1 MAEQDNLLS
10 SEEMAA
16 LVSDPKEGLDAGG
29 LGFQG
34 ERKAQKY
41 DIASESAALNF
52 NLDAVHR
59 INQKLGKSL
68 QQGLESA
75 LKSTI
80 EVAPQSVD
88 LVSFGDYL
96 NQSDTITASNI
107 VSVEPLRGRALVV
120 IDMPVLL
127 SALSNFFGGT
137 VLNGKARNA
146 NRQFTPTEI
155 TVKDM
160 ILNVT
165 LDSMREAWTPILPL
179 KPSFIGLETILAD
192 AKITSPLHS
201 VFINKF
207 SIIIGGTPSGSIDI
221 VYPYSMLRPI
231 SSKLTQWA
239 QGSVKKESL
248 QSSWRSRLNMA
259 VTNAKVEIRV
269 ELGQIH
275 LTLEELEM
283 LGSQE
288 VVMFNKP
295 PLAAASVDGITI
307 FEGSV
312 GTQSSQ
318 MAVQVVR
325 PLRAK

>member
-10 SEEMAA
+10 PEEIDA
-16 LVSDPKEGLDAGG
+16 LVSEPKQGLDASSP
-29 LGFQG
+29 GFKS
-34 ERKAQKY
+34 EKKAQKY
-41 DIASESAALNF
+41 DLASESAALNF

-68 QQGLESA
+68 QKGLEVA
-75 LKSTI
+75 LKSPV
-80 EVAPQSVD
+80 EVAPQAVD
-88 LVSFGDYL
+88 LISFGDYL
-96 NQSDTITASNI
+96 SQSDTITASNI
-107 VSVEPLRGRALVV
+107 VSIEPLRGLALVV
-120 IDMPVLL
+120 IDMSVLW
-127 SALSNFFGGT
+127 SALSNFFGST
-137 VLNGKARNA
+137 AANGKASNA
-146 NRQFTPTEI
+146 NRQFTPTEM

-165 LDSMREAWTPILPL
+165 LDSMREAWAPILTL
-179 KPSFIGLETILAD
+179 KPSFIGLETVRAD

-201 VFINKF
+201 VFINRF
-207 SIIIGGTPSGSIDI
+207 SIIIGGSPSGCIDI

-231 SSKLTQWA
+231 SSQLTQWS

-248 QSSWRSRLNMA
+248 QSSWRSKLNVA
-259 VTNAKVEIRV
+259 VTNAMVEIRV

-275 LTLEELEM
+275 LTLEELER
-283 LGSQE
+283 LGSQD

-295 PLAAASVDGITI
+295 PLAKASVKGVTI
-307 FEGSV
+307 FEGSI

-325 PLRAK
+325 PFKES